1 MHIGRKTQT
10 REGGRR
16 LTYLLLRRAYRDERG
31 TPRERVLYLGPE
43 LADDLE
49 ARAAKKLRKT
59 GYTPKQIEAILAAVR
74 AKVAG
79 EETVPIVVRG
89 KPVLWKDP
97 PKK

>member
-1 MHIGRKTQT
+1 MQ
-10 REGGRR
+10 
-16 LTYLLLRRAYRDERG
+16 
-31 TPRERVLYLGPE
+31 RVFYLGPE
-43 LADDLE
+43 RAEDLKD
-49 ARAAKKLRKT
+49 RAAKKLRKV
-59 GYTPKQIEAILAAVR
+59 GYTPKQAEAILAAVR